1 MRRKSLQVA
10 AVALLGTVFAV
21 LLGLWAAERVCVAP
35 DVIVPGVTVGGMAFE
50 GLTAAEALARL
61 RDYEARLLLR
71 PVRLECAGRAWALP
85 LARAGVSVEHAKVIS
100 EALSVGH
107 RGWLLHRYL
116 ERYRVAREGKEIPI
130 RVHVDR
136 QKLTSLIAELTQEL
150 TILPQNAGF
159 RVLPDDRIIVIPARE
174 GRCVDAPAAYDQM
187 VAILNDPGR
196 EPVIRV
202 ALRTLS
208 PEYTTEEVLAMGLNC
223 LLGEYATTFAP
234 EKVNRVYNISVAAG
248 ALDGLVVRPGEVVS
262 FNKVVG
268 PRSSEAGYKTAPMII
283 NNEFVDALGGG
294 VCQVSTTLYN
304 AVLRAGLAVVE
315 RHNHSL
321 PVGYVP
327 AGLDATVT
335 YGGADFKFRNN
346 TDKYLYLRTA
356 IQGNRLVVKI
366 FGNNRFKRRVE
377 VRSWVTEVIEPKRIE
392 QSDPN
397 LEVGKRVVKQKGIRG
412 CRARAERLIYDGE
425 KVVREELP
433 PSFYHPLDE
442 IVAVGTKAV
451 PTVIAPREGVTKP
464 KPEPEPQSETTVEEA
479 YPQGTGFPEGELPSG
494 VESPGETVYESG
506 R

>member
-10 AVALLGTVFAV
+10 AVGLFGAFLAV
-21 LLGLWAAERVCVAP
+21 LLGLWVVERVYVSP
-35 DVIVPGVTVGGMAFE
+35 NVIVSGVKVGGMAFD

-61 RDYEARLLLR
+61 RDYEARLLRR

-85 LARAGVSVEHAKVIS
+85 LARAGISVEHARIIG

-116 ERYRVAREGKEIPI
+116 ERYRVAQEGKKIPI
-130 RVHVDR
+130 RVRVDR
-136 QKLTSLIAELTQEL
+136 QKLTALIAELTQEI

-159 RVLPDDRIIVIPARE
+159 RVLPDDRIIVIPSRE
-174 GRCVDAPAAYDQM
+174 GRCVDATGAYDQL
-187 VAILNDPGR
+187 VAILNDPAR

-202 ALRTLS
+202 PLRTLT
-208 PEYTTEEVLAMGLNC
+208 PEDTTAEVLAMGLNC

-283 NNEFVDALGGG
+283 SNEFVDALGGG

-346 TDKYLYLRTA
+346 TDKYLYLRTV

-377 VRSWVTEVIEPKRIE
+377 VWSWITEVIEPKRIE

-397 LEVGKRVVKQKGIRG
+397 LEAGRRVVKQKGIRG
-412 CRARAERLIYDGE
+412 CRAQAERLIYTGE

-442 IVAVGTKAV
+442 IVAGGTKVV
-451 PTVIAPREGVTKP
+451 PTLIAPREGVTKP
-464 KPEPEPQSETTVEEA
+464 KLEPEPRPGTTVEET
-479 YPQGTGFPEGELPSG
+479 YPQGAGLPGGEIPSG
-494 VESPGETVYESG
+494 VESFGETVYESG